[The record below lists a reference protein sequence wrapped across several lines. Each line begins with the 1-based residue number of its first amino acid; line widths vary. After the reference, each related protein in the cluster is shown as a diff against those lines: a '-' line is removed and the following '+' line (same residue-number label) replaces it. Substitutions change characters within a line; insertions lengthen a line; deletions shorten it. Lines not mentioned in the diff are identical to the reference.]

1 MHATIIGLDLA
12 KNVLHDEI
20 AEGYRD
26 MIHAEIVAEVEKK
39 RKALLRN
46 WRQKCKAV
54 ADSLKE
60 AGDRLFTFT
69 RLDPAQWKAAR
80 ASNAIERLNEE
91 FRKRLKTPTVLPCA
105 ETVPML
111 FWAPLASG
119 QITMRKLDG
128 WQTLDKPIEAM
139 PLNLAAR
146 SGSTQLERVAPD
158 RILDSRCD
166 PSVIPCLQADIG
178 YQKWSNHI
186 LLSCVN
192 VPCGLSSKATRT
204 PRRRGSLCVSIKFV
218 NDMVRLGRETG
229 SLAPKRHGNPGRGKL
244 TGVTD
249 RVQRRITA
257 QPDLTIDELTA
268 ELAADHELDVHRS
281 SVGRLLLRLGLS
293 HKVRRI
299 RI

>member
-80 ASNAIERLNEE
+80 TTNAIERLNEE
-91 FRKRLKTPTVLPCA
+91 FRRRIKTQTVLPCA

-111 FWAPLASG
+111 LWALLASG
-119 QITMRKLDG
+119 QIQMRKVDG
-128 WQTLDKPIEAM
+128 WETLHEPMAAQPID
-139 PLNLAAR
+139 LAA
-146 SGSTQLERVAPD
+146 
-158 RILDSRCD
+158 
-166 PSVIPCLQADIG
+166 
-178 YQKWSNHI
+178 
-186 LLSCVN
+186 
-192 VPCGLSSKATRT
+192 
-204 PRRRGSLCVSIKFV
+204 
-218 NDMVRLGRETG
+218 
-229 SLAPKRHGNPGRGKL
+229 
-244 TGVTD
+244 
-249 RVQRRITA
+249 
-257 QPDLTIDELTA
+257 
-268 ELAADHELDVHRS
+268 
-281 SVGRLLLRLGLS
+281 
-293 HKVRRI
+293 
-299 RI
+299 